1 MKNLNI
7 VTSSIDGATTFGPP
21 VSVLVYRVVDP
32 EKSRVIEIVH
42 QRGKAFVTVMKR
54 TNGLIFNAQDTEN
67 SFQGTLTYSD
77 ESLSAWSYDI
87 NVSKPQQGKL
97 SGNLP
102 ENGGKIDLKNGS
114 LSIRKL

>member
-1 MKNLNI
+1 
-7 VTSSIDGATTFGPP
+7 
-21 VSVLVYRVVDP
+21 
-32 EKSRVIEIVH
+32 
-42 QRGKAFVTVMKR
+42 MKR

-114 LSIRKL
+114 LSIRKLWNNEVLITEKYKPISQGEYEDKISALVP